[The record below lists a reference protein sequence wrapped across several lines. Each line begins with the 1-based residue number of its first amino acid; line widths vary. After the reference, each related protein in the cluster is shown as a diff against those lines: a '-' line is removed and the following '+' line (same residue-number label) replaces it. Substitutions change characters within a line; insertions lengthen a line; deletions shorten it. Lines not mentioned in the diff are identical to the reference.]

1 MTALEKAVALL
12 QQFDDKT
19 VEWLTFVMEP
29 LLEDESKLRA
39 TPKEEKE
46 NLINARKAKEETEE
60 EEKAQKAREAE
71 KNKRKLD
78 FKYGMITKEVD
89 AMPFLLDEQ
98 EAILYLKNSHEE
110 EVISANRIFNYGR
123 LLGNREAQAAAVK
136 GKSAA

>member
-1 MTALEKAVALL
+1 ML
-12 QQFDDKT
+12 
-19 VEWLTFVMEP
+19 WN

-39 TPKEEKE
+39 TPQEEKE
-46 NLINARKAKEETEE
+46 NLINARKAKEETEA
-60 EEKAQKAREAE
+60 EEKAQKVREAE
-71 KNKRKLD
+71 KQKRKLD

-98 EAILYLKNSHEE
+98 EVILYLKNSHGE
-110 EVISANRIFNYGR
+110 EVIGANRIFNYGR